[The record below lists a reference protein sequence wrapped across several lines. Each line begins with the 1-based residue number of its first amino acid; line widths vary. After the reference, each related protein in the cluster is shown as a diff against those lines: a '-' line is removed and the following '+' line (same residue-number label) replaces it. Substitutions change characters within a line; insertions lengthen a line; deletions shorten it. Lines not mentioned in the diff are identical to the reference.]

1 MKVSV
6 IFGTRPEGIKMVSLV
21 KQLQQ
26 DKDIECIFI
35 NTAQHRE
42 MLDQI
47 LESFN
52 IKSNYDLNMMKSGQ
66 SLEELTSNMI
76 PKVSEILELEKPD
89 LILVQ
94 GDTTSTFVGAYCGF
108 LKKIPVAH
116 VEAGLRTYDLYSP
129 FPEEGN
135 RQMVSRISSYHFAV
149 TIKNKQNLLEEK
161 IDSDKIFVVGNTV
174 IDALL
179 DVVSQDF
186 KFSEELESIINNGK
200 KTILL
205 TTHRRENLNQL
216 KNVYQAINNLLDK
229 HEDIQII
236 FPVHK
241 NPIVRKQVNEHL
253 NVSNRVYLIEPA
265 SYYVFA
271 NLLKNSYL
279 IITDSGGV
287 QEEAPSLGIPVLVI
301 RDTTER
307 PEGVEAGTLK
317 LVGTETKTIFD
328 TANNLLLNKEFYNAM
343 SGAKNPYGNGTSA
356 KQIVEII
363 KSIIKKDS

>member
-1 MKVSV
+1 MKVAV

-21 KQLQQ
+21 KELRNN
-26 DKDIECIFI
+26 KDIECVFI

-42 MLDQI
+42 MLDQV
-47 LESFN
+47 LNLFEV
-52 IKSNYDLNMMKSGQ
+52 KPDYDLNIMQPGQ
-66 SLEELTSNMI
+66 TLEELTSRMI
-76 PKVSEILELEKPD
+76 PKISEILELEKPD

-108 LKKIPVAH
+108 LKKIPVGH
-116 VEAGLRTYDLYSP
+116 IEAGLRTYDIYSP

-135 RQMVSRISSYHFAV
+135 RQMVSRISSYHFAA
-149 TIKNKQNLLEEK
+149 TNKNKRNLLNEK
-161 IDSDKIFVVGNTV
+161 IDESNIFVVGNTV

-179 DVVSQDF
+179 DVVSKDF
-186 KFSEELESIINNGK
+186 KFNDELESLLNNGK

-216 KNVYQAINNLLDK
+216 KNVYEAINKLLKLHD
-229 HEDIQII
+229 DIQIV

-241 NPIVRKQVNEHL
+241 NPIVREQVNQYL
-253 NVSNRVYLIEPA
+253 NVSERVHLIEPA
-265 SYYVFA
+265 DYSIFA
-271 NLLKNSYL
+271 NLLKKSYL

-317 LVGTETKTIFD
+317 LVGTNIDTIFNE
-328 TANNLLLNKEFYNAM
+328 ANLLLINEKEYNKM
-343 SGAKNPYGNGTSA
+343 SGAKNPYGDGTSS
-356 KQIVEII
+356 KQIV
-363 KSIIKKDS
+363 SIIKNLFK